1 MDLIDI
7 ERSLIT
13 TFRKDIY
20 RPFTK
25 ALDDYHLLEPND
37 RIAVCISGGKDSFT
51 LAKLLQEVQKH
62 GRIPFELEF
71 IAMNPGFNE
80 DNLHKMKENAE
91 LLGIPLEIYNS
102 DIFDVTQTIA
112 KEYPCYMCARMR
124 RGFLY
129 KIAQDKKCNK
139 IALGHHFDDVI
150 ETIMLNILY
159 GGSYKTMMP
168 KLKSTNF
175 EGIELIRPM
184 TLVKEQAI
192 KRYMKHI
199 NIQTMNCG
207 CRVASGELPSK
218 RKEIKDLIENLRK
231 VYHNVDYSIYRSSQ
245 NVNLNCCL
253 GWIDTSGEKKFFLD
267 DYDER
272 KNNDE

>member
-1 MDLIDI
+1 MDIKEI

-20 RPFTK
+20 RPFTR
-25 ALDDYHLLEPND
+25 AIDEYQLLKPND
-37 RIAVCISGGKDSFT
+37 RIAVCISGGKDSLT
-51 LAKLLQEVQKH
+51 LAKLFQEIQKH

-71 IAMNPGFNE
+71 IAMNPGFNDE
-80 DNLHKMKENAE
+80 NLQSLKENA
-91 LLGIPLEIYNS
+91 LKLGIPIEIYDSN
-102 DIFDVTQTIA
+102 IFDVTDEIA
-112 KEYPCYMCARMR
+112 KDYPCYMCARMR

-129 KIAQDKKCNK
+129 KIAKEKNCNK

-150 ETIMLNILY
+150 ETILLNVLY
-159 GGSYKTMMP
+159 GGVYKTMMP

-184 TLVKEQAI
+184 VYVKEQAI

-199 NIQTMNCG
+199 NLSTMNCG

-218 RKEIKDLIENLRK
+218 RKEIKELIENLRK
-231 VYHNVDYSIYRSSQ
+231 IHKDVDYSIYRSSQ

-253 GWIDTSGEKKFFLD
+253 GWKENEKEISFLD
-267 DYDER
+267 VYD
-272 KNNDE
+272 KKTNN